1 MPANGPA
8 PGKMPVLTMRGKARG
23 PASPDGGSALASR
36 GPGPGPIG
44 TPAALR
50 IVPGPVGHLV
60 GSGLGDVACWY
71 NDKHEALH
79 AFKGTAFLSVEWKR
93 SGERVNFSASG
104 CAAW

>member
-1 MPANGPA
+1 
-8 PGKMPVLTMRGKARG
+8 MPVLTMRGKARG

-36 GPGPGPIG
+36 GPGLGPIG
-44 TPAALR
+44 PPLALR
-50 IVPGPVGHLV
+50 IVPGPVSHLLV
-60 GSGLGDVACWY
+60 SALGDVACWY